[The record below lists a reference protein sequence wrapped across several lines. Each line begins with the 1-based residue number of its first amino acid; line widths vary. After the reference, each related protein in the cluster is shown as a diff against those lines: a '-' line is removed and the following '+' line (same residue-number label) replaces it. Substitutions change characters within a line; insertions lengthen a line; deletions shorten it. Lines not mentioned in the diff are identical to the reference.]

1 MSRFLQHPHCLVHRR
16 AAFAAAIALSLFATA
31 ASAARLT
38 VGPGGGSCTYP
49 SIQAAINA
57 AASGDTISVADA
69 GSAYSEKLTVT
80 DKSLT
85 ISSCPCYNPL
95 CLYDT
100 THNTLTN
107 VTLSGAGGANAPV
120 LKIVTTNANSPI
132 TVNLDRLTIQDGHSG
147 STDGGGIS
155 FSGVGALNLTR
166 TNVTSNTA
174 NYGAGI
180 NFRANGGDATLTI
193 NHDTLITY
201 NTAAQSGGG
210 IRIEG
215 DGATLNA
222 NDKSTWI
229 AFNEATGGL
238 GGGIEVINSA
248 VANIGSPGYLAGGVI
263 YENTAKH
270 GGGIA
275 SSGGRMYLY
284 TTDPLHPVT
293 IDNNTATST
302 GGGMYGIDSRACMKD
317 FRITN
322 NIAQE
327 GTGIYSDV
335 DGNGYGADFRINPA
349 QGNCPLLEPLGVACD
364 ASQTCN
370 VVQSNVAR
378 AVLNGNQATDGA
390 AILLQSGSYF
400 PADRFAVRDN
410 VGGYALRALGNT
422 IEPAFFTDVNLS
434 NCLFAGNTV
443 NHELLL
449 TSDGNAHTQVR
460 NCTLAHDV
468 IGGARVIA
476 ADDTMTLD
484 YNIID
489 EGNLPALAFSGSA
502 SSLENQYNIAGNT
515 TGMVAT
521 PYNIQTTPTFVDA
534 AHGDYRLFYGIRN
547 GVRVRSAGLDYA
559 PPVTG
564 DDRDIR
570 GMPRDQAIT
579 TPLYGERDLGAYE
592 MQGIGDRIFISTFG
606 DDQLLVQ

>member
-1 MSRFLQHPHCLVHRR
+1 MSRFPQHRSMHRFTR
-16 AAFAAAIALSLFATA
+16 AAAAAAMGLFTGA
-31 ASAARLT
+31 AVGTTLP
-38 VGPGGGSCTYP
+38 VGPGGGACTYS

-57 AASGDTISVADA
+57 ATSGDSITVADA
-69 GSAYSEKLTVT
+69 GTNYTEKLTIT
-80 DKSLT
+80 DKSLS
-85 ISSCPCYNPL
+85 ISSCPCNHQV
-95 CLYDT
+95 CLFDT

-120 LKIVTTNANSPI
+120 LKIVTTNAGNPI
-132 TVNLDRLTIQDGHSG
+132 TVNLDRVTIQDGHSG
-147 STDGGGIS
+147 GTDGGGIS

-166 TNVTSNTA
+166 TNVTSNKA

-180 NFRANGGDATLTI
+180 NFKANGGDATLTI
-193 NHDTLITY
+193 KHDTFVTY

-210 IRIEG
+210 IRVEG
-215 DGATLNA
+215 NGATLNV

-238 GGGIEVINSA
+238 GGGVEILYPA
-248 VANIGSPGYLAGGVI
+248 LANIGSPGYLAGGVI
-263 YENTAKH
+263 YENTAKY

-275 SSGGRMYLY
+275 DLGVLFLY
-284 TTDPLHPVT
+284 TTDPLHPVA

-302 GGGMYGIDSRACMKD
+302 GGGLYVGGGWSACMKD

-335 DGNGYGADFRINPA
+335 DGNGFGGDVFIAPVHGA
-349 QGNCPLLEPLGVACD
+349 CPVLDPLGVSCD
-364 ASQTCN
+364 ASQVCN
-370 VVQSNVAR
+370 LAQGNIAR
-378 AVLNGNQATDGA
+378 AVLNGNQATNGA
-390 AILLQSGSYF
+390 AILLQSGSNF
-400 PADRFAVRDN
+400 RADRLAVRDN

-422 IEPAFFTDVNLS
+422 IDPSLFTDVNLS

-449 TSDGNAHTQVR
+449 TSDGNAHTEVT
-460 NCTLAHDV
+460 NCTLAHDT

-489 EGNLPALAFSGSA
+489 EGNIPALAFSGSQ
-502 SSLENQYNIAGNT
+502 SSLENLYNIADNT
-515 TGMVAT
+515 TGMAST

-547 GVRVRSAGLDYA
+547 GVHVRSAGIDYG

-570 GMPRDQAIT
+570 GQPHDQAIT
-579 TPLYGERDLGAYE
+579 SPLFGDRDLGAYE
-592 MQGIGDRIFISTFG
+592 MQGLGDRIFIDTFG